1 MSFFLRALI
10 LSLYTISVSL
20 SSMALFFVLYS
31 QLIPYISIL
40 IIIVIFN
47 IVISF
52 LIIFPMTKLLD
63 RLNKKEVNNESKK

>member
-1 MSFFLRALI
+1 MLFFFSASI
-10 LSLYTISVSL
+10 LSLYTIAVSL

-31 QLIPYISIL
+31 RLVPYMYIL

-52 LIIFPMTKLLD
+52 LITLPAIKLFE
-63 RLNKKEVNNESKK
+63 RLNKKEVNNESEK